1 MSYNFHIGQD
11 VVCIQSHKQGIVKE
25 GIIYTIK
32 ALQSS
37 NCNCNDIELDLGYK
51 WDYGI
56 GLYYCSECGCTMR
69 KYSNTA
75 WLSSDL
81 FAPLDELTDISEL
94 QEVLEQP
101 LFQVK

>member
-11 VVCIQSHKQGIVKE
+11 VVCIKNDTKNKVLKDN
-25 GIIYTIK
+25 IYTVK
-32 ALQSS
+32 ALKLTPCCSLLVVDVGVLTDS
-37 NCNCNDIELDLGYK
+37 ELITCSQCG
-51 WDYGI
+51 
-56 GLYYCSECGCTMR
+56 GLYKSHNERYLNN
-69 KYSNTA
+69 K
-75 WLSSDL
+75 L